1 MKKLTLFL
9 FSILTLFFIA
19 PSYSEEKFISNFAE
33 KVKVIDGDTIKLG
46 KEKIRFH
53 GIDAPEI
60 KQICR
65 DKHDSPY
72 MCGIVAKNFL
82 IDLIRRR
89 GVNEQKK
96 VYCYYSER
104 DRYKRIIGKCYIGA
118 DSEFN
123 ISLSMVR
130 TGNAIVYE
138 KYSQD
143 YLEEQ
148 NNAKIFGWGIWQG
161 KFISPEEWRRKNK

>member
-1 MKKLTLFL
+1 MYK
-9 FSILTLFFIA
+9 
-19 PSYSEEKFISNFAE
+19 
-33 KVKVIDGDTIKLG
+33 
-46 KEKIRFH
+46 R
-53 GIDAPEI
+53 
-60 KQICR
+60 Q
-65 DKHDSPY
+65 
-72 MCGIVAKNFL
+72 
-82 IDLIRRR
+82 IRRR